1 MKHDGGRVLQI
12 VMYRVWCS
20 GWKCVNYA
28 ILVFCSERHLQ
39 LCKIK
44 SLYLLRS
51 YRWGIYLNL
60 DHLWSV
66 SNITHWSHSMPQSPS
81 SLRWSPS
88 PVSRQRAWFSIS
100 AHSSSSSSSSLH
112 HHQHS
117 NASSAGCWSRHH
129 HTISQPESCSCG
141 LVMDG
146 ASHWAEKDTGGGGR
160 SWRVLPPPC
169 PQQE

>member
-1 MKHDGGRVLQI
+1 MCKLCHSSFLFRETFATLQNQVTLLI
-12 VMYRVWCS
+12 TFLQMRNISKS
-20 GWKCVNYA
+20 GPFPV
-28 ILVFCSERHLQ
+28 
-39 LCKIK
+39 
-44 SLYLLRS
+44 LYL
-51 YRWGIYLNL
+51 
-60 DHLWSV
+60 H
-66 SNITHWSHSMPQSPS
+66 NITHWSHSMPQSPS

-100 AHSSSSSSSSLH
+100 AHSSSSSSSLH